1 MMEIRV
7 PKKLKKKLGS
17 VPLTATDAPIVSTY
31 AQIFSFFSR
40 IIRIN
45 DSHFQPKK
53 RNILVWLLTIF
64 AGGGGFSTFISF
76 QKREEPDIFILTEI
90 SK

>member
-53 RNILVWLLTIF
+53 KKYTGLAFCNYLRGRGDSALSFPFKKEKNR
-64 AGGGGFSTFISF
+64 TF
-76 QKREEPDIFILTEI
+76 LY
-90 SK
+90 